1 MELLDSHAQMLQ
13 AIADRVIPAD
23 ETPGGASAEF
33 MAHVADV
40 LGNEQPQQID
50 PIRRYLDML
59 NVTAKVRWQRRF
71 VDIDFDQQDDLLRE
85 HENDPAF
92 AMIVELVHE
101 SYWASEAGRTTVGF
115 EVRG

>member
-23 ETPGGASAEF
+23 ETPGAAGAEF

-40 LGNEQPQQID
+40 LGNEQPQHID
-50 PIRRYLDML
+50 TIRRFLDTL
-59 NVTAKVRWQRRF
+59 NVTAKIRWQRRF
-71 VDIDFDQQDDLLRE
+71 IDVDPDQQDDLLRE
-85 HENDPAF
+85 HETDPAF
-92 AMIVELVHE
+92 AVIVELVHE
-101 SYWASEAGRTTVGF
+101 SFWASEAGHATVGF